1 MDNNDERDYAEESAN
16 RRLWEEVDD
25 LDIGGM
31 PPSFGGNADKL
42 PEWDGEEM
50 SVFPDI
56 VRTVHETPLPIGYG
70 DSWDGSATNKSNDF
84 FIGHSGHVTILWH
97 VVNNPYEKYDSKL
110 SYHMSAL
117 DGSALYVWCSLHFTY
132 PDAYASISRIQD
144 LLYQIEAR
152 SSVHHL

>member
-56 VRTVHETPLPIGYG
+56 VRIWGQLGRKRY
-70 DSWDGSATNKSNDF
+70 KS
-84 FIGHSGHVTILWH
+84 V
-97 VVNNPYEKYDSKL
+97 E
-110 SYHMSAL
+110 
-117 DGSALYVWCSLHFTY
+117 
-132 PDAYASISRIQD
+132 
-144 LLYQIEAR
+144 
-152 SSVHHL
+152 